1 MADNKIKRA
10 KFGSLQPNVE
20 DVIAW
25 SELTAA
31 DFAPATS
38 AEKDSFIQDRPS
50 TSYWKDAWR
59 RFRKNKVAMV
69 ALVVLVLVAL
79 FAFVGPMVVPY
90 SYDQFISGAENLH
103 PWHYTLE
110 DQQRVAEEL
119 AARTG
124 AAAADPETA
133 VEQAIAEAEAKGETL
148 SSVDIARIRA
158 SAKVAAESGSEGE
171 ATEAAVRKDL
181 GIRAHIGGYSNAE
194 LQRKAA
200 GENVFPHLFGTD
212 RYGRDIMVR
221 VMIGTRVSML
231 VGLCA
236 ALLVLIIGALYGSIS
251 GYFGGKVDAVMQRI
265 VEVIYSV
272 PEVLVIL
279 LLSTVLGDALLEYAN
294 THTGFIANMIPVL
307 GKNLISMFLA
317 FGLLYWVTM
326 SRIIRGQI
334 LQLKQQEYVTAARAL
349 GASGAR
355 IIRKHLLPNCIGQI
369 VVTTC
374 LQIPSAIFL
383 ESFLSFLGV
392 GVTTPMTSLGSMASE
407 ALEGL
412 WSYPYRLLF
421 PAIILSVMILAFNL
435 VGDGLRDALDPKLKK

>member
-1 MADNKIKRA
+1 MAEAATVVKTARPKKQSEFVRVFKELRKNSTAMLGLCI
-10 KFGSLQPNVE
+10 LLVE
-20 DVIAW
+20 IILVILAPVIAPYDY
-25 SELTAA
+25 TA
-31 DFAPATS
+31 
-38 AEKDSFIQDRPS
+38 
-50 TSYWKDAWR
+50 
-59 RFRKNKVAMV
+59 M
-69 ALVVLVLVAL
+69 
-79 FAFVGPMVVPY
+79 
-90 SYDQFISGAENLH
+90 
-103 PWHYTLE
+103 
-110 DQQRVAEEL
+110 
-119 AARTG
+119 
-124 AAAADPETA
+124 
-133 VEQAIAEAEAKGETL
+133 
-148 SSVDIARIRA
+148 DI
-158 SAKVAAESGSEGE
+158 VAAQQGPS
-171 ATEAAVRKDL
+171 AA
-181 GIRAHIGGYSNAE
+181 HW
-194 LQRKAA
+194 
-200 GENVFPHLFGTD
+200 FGTD
-212 RYGRDIMVR
+212 ELGRDIFSRVLYGGRYSISMGVLA
-221 VMIGTRVSML
+221 VMISTT
-231 VGLCA
+231 VGMT
-236 ALLVLIIGALYGSIS
+236 IGAIA

-435 VGDGLRDALDPKLKK
+435 MNIL